1 MFCLQVV
8 RALVQHNC
16 SQWLLEFAKLRTCQP
31 TLVELMAQLT
41 ISTAINSAQRRM
53 RCWLL
58 LLTPALMVWS
68 SAHGAVTDEWL
79 YTVQQQVVDQ
89 SEEQRQ
95 IAAREALL
103 EVLSRVTGLTTI
115 PRNATITSALERP
128 DRFYSEYVF
137 VRTAGK
143 TRPMPTM
150 R

>member
-1 MFCLQVV
+1 MFYLQVV

-41 ISTAINSAQRRM
+41 ISTAVNSAQRRM

-58 LLTPALMVWS
+58 LVPILMVWS

-115 PRNATITSALERP
+115 PRNATITSALERLTGFTVNTFLCAL
-128 DRFYSEYVF
+128 R
-137 VRTAGK
+137 AQ

-150 R
+150 H